1 MSDLMKMA
9 DELGQAIKTSNEFIN
24 YEGAKKA
31 HDADSELQD
40 KINTFESVK
49 QAIMEEMQKENRDEK
64 KIEVFQASMREAY
77 SEVMKNTT
85 MTEYLQAKEDLE
97 SLVNDIYGVIN
108 YHVTGKQPG
117 SCGGNCSSC
126 GGCA

>member
-9 DELGQAIKTSNEFIN
+9 DELGQAIKTSNEYIN
-24 YEGAKKA
+24 YEAAKKA
-31 HDADSELQD
+31 HDEDDDLQA
-40 KINTFESVK
+40 KINTFETVK
-49 QAIMEEMQKENRDEK
+49 KSIMEEMQKEERDED
-64 KIEVFQASMREAY
+64 KIKAFQQSMRQAY
-77 SEVMKNTT
+77 EEVMKNTT